1 MRGRPGRFL
10 RDICDSK
17 GGGGVG
23 ENIGDVGKT
32 VGENLVNDGEA
43 KEFVLKMIAHNNK
56 VSASEIAKVMSV
68 TQRTVERYIGEL
80 REEGH
85 L

>member
-1 MRGRPGRFL
+1 M
-10 RDICDSK
+10 
-17 GGGGVG
+17 
-23 ENIGDVGKT
+23 
-32 VGENLVNDGEA
+32 VNDGEA